1 MTHNQDHRAEA
12 ARQWAC
18 STLGVSDA
26 GWAPASA
33 DASFRRYFRLQ
44 SARGSAI
51 VMDAP
56 PAQEDCGP
64 FLAVAARLQAAGLSV
79 PPVLG
84 QDLDRGFLLLG
95 DLGTHTWLQ
104 GMPRAPEAALAW
116 FATATAALVQA
127 QRHIDPAGLPAY
139 DAGLLR
145 RELQL
150 FPDWFVGRHLG
161 RRFTAAESALWDT
174 VCERLLANA
183 LAQRSALSFGKSAA
197 TVESELTAQGLDA
210 AQRAAMAPHRVFPGN
225 RPSSLLVMPRLD
237 AFHLGALMAAY
248 EHRTFVL
255 SVLWGVLPFDQWGVE
270 LGKAI
275 AKTID
280 RALATGTDGASL
292 DAATAYWVERF
303 RQTQA

>member
-1 MTHNQDHRAEA
+1 MLHQGPQAQPVDFIVA
-12 ARQWAC
+12 AAP
-18 STLGVSDA
+18 VSD
-26 GWAPASA
+26 
-33 DASFRRYFRLQ
+33 
-44 SARGSAI
+44 
-51 VMDAP
+51 
-56 PAQEDCGP
+56 
-64 FLAVAARLQAAGLSV
+64 
-79 PPVLG
+79 
-84 QDLDRGFLLLG
+84 
-95 DLGTHTWLQ
+95 
-104 GMPRAPEAALAW
+104 
-116 FATATAALVQA
+116 
-127 QRHIDPAGLPAY
+127 DPADVASHRL
-139 DAGLLR
+139 
-145 RELQL
+145 
-150 FPDWFVGRHLG
+150 
-161 RRFTAAESALWDT
+161 
-174 VCERLLANA
+174 LLANA

-210 AQRAAMAPHRVFPGN
+210 AQRAAMAPHRIFPGN

-280 RALATGTDGASL
+280 RALATGTDGAPL